1 MTKPEGLRKLK
12 SGSVG
17 EPHLAIQCVG
27 GRVDATI
34 REGRERFRP
43 VLHVSGMRPIPAQ
56 FRRES
61 LPGMGHWAEN
71 SVSHRKTVTVQS
83 LELVPVTFHPQN
95 R

>member
-1 MTKPEGLRKLK
+1 MDQSESPT
-12 SGSVG
+12 SQSSVSVVVSMPRFG
-17 EPHLAIQCVG
+17 KG
-27 GRVDATI
+27 G
-34 REGRERFRP
+34 GRFRP
-43 VLHVSGMRPIPAQ
+43 VLHISGMRPIPAQ

-83 LELVPVTFHPQN
+83 LELVPVTLHPQN